1 MNFNNYVLE
10 HDLGIVEINRSFRE
24 LTTIGCGGRIDY
36 LYWPKDIDALAK
48 AYAYIHE
55 KGIKYFII
63 GNGSNVLASDEDFH
77 GIVICL
83 KKLEYGYEIKDD
95 IMTCSAFYPTMKLA
109 YDLAKEEWG
118 DLSYLGGIPGLV
130 GGAVYNNSG
139 AYQKEI
145 KDDLIDITYINT
157 AGSFVSI
164 TAEQCHFAYRKSI
177 FHYITGIIVSARFRV
192 KKMKTLPLLLERQ
205 RTRKLSQPLECKSL
219 GSIFKNN
226 SLISAWKVIDALGMR
241 GYHIGDAAISVKH
254 ANFIINTGHAQ
265 TRNIIELIHLIQRR
279 AELEF
284 GIQLVCE
291 ISAV

>member
-36 LYWPKDIDALAK
+36 LYWPKDIEALAK

-83 KKLEYGYEIKDD
+83 KKLDFSYEIKDN
-95 IMTCSAFYPTMKLA
+95 ILTCSAFYPTIKLA
-109 YDLAKEEWG
+109 YDLAKEEFG

-139 AYQKEI
+139 AYHKEI

-157 AGSFVSI
+157 AGSLVCI
-164 TAEQCHFAYRKSI
+164 TADQCHFAYRKSI

-205 RTRKLSQPLECKSL
+205 RARKLSQPLECKSL

-226 SLISAWKVIDALGMR
+226 SLISAWRVIDALGMR

-254 ANFIINTGHAQ
+254 ANFIINTGHAE
-265 TRNIIELIHLIQRR
+265 TKNILELIHLIQRR

-291 ISAV
+291 ISVV